1 MKNQDFSEWKAAITL
16 LSEWGRGHSHLD
28 DLLDRHDVG
37 NLRWLVMEV
46 FRNWLLV
53 EERLTEH
60 LRRKPRPQA
69 YNLLRMGVGE
79 CLNRDAGDRPKVV
92 HHAVEVAQAL
102 GLNKSECG
110 FVNAVLRNVLR
121 NWDKVGEQSTLA
133 THPEWLLV
141 RWRKQFDDT
150 QLENL
155 VDWNQRIPELVL
167 RAESCPAYA
176 EESPWA
182 GYYFLP
188 KKRFSEAEEDLKTG
202 KVYIQD
208 PFTRHPAELLDAQP
222 GEHILDL
229 CAAPGGKTRML
240 AQAMQGQGKLV
251 ALDKPGKR
259 MERLRENL
267 DRSGYEWVSTVAD
280 RVETFSIEKLRTIT
294 GSGQVDGILIDVPC
308 SNTGVIQKRPDVKLR
323 LAEASIVEQADQQLK
338 LLTHAAEWVRP
349 GGRIVY
355 STCSLEHEENSGV
368 VERFLESRSD
378 WGLTKSVMSYPWEC
392 LHDGGGAF
400 LLTRLVS
407 DKK

>member
-53 EERLTEH
+53 EERLAEH

-69 YNLLRMGVGE
+69 YNLLRLGVGE

-121 NWDKVGEQSTLA
+121 NWDKIEEQSSLA
-133 THPEWLLV
+133 THPSWLV
-141 RWRKQFDDT
+141 KRWRKQFDEA
-150 QLENL
+150 QLEKL
-155 VDWNQRIPELVL
+155 LDWNQRIPELVL
-167 RAESCPAYA
+167 RAESCPDYA
-176 EESPWA
+176 EESRWE
-182 GYYFLP
+182 GFYCLP
-188 KKRFSEAEEDLKTG
+188 KKRFAEAEADLRSGKT
-202 KVYIQD
+202 YMQD
-208 PFTRHPAELLDAQP
+208 PFTRHPAELLGARP
-222 GEHILDL
+222 GERILDL
-229 CAAPGGKTRML
+229 CAAPGGKTLML
-240 AQAMQGQGKLV
+240 AQAMQGNGMLI

-259 MERLRENL
+259 MDRLRENL
-267 DRSGYEWVSTVAD
+267 DRSGHEWVSTVAD
-280 RVETFSIEKLRTIT
+280 RVESFSKAKLQEIT
-294 GSGQVDGILIDVPC
+294 GFEHVDGILIDVPC

-323 LAEASIVEQADQQLK
+323 LTDASIEKHADQQLE
-338 LLTHAAEWVRP
+338 LLSHAAGWVRP
-349 GGRIVY
+349 GGRVVY
-355 STCSLEHEENSGV
+355 STCSLEHEENLGV
-368 VERFLESRSD
+368 IDRFLESHAG
-378 WGLTKSVMSYPWEC
+378 WELTKSVMSYPWEC
-392 LHDGGGAF
+392 QHDGGGAF
-400 LLTRLVS
+400 LLTLLNS